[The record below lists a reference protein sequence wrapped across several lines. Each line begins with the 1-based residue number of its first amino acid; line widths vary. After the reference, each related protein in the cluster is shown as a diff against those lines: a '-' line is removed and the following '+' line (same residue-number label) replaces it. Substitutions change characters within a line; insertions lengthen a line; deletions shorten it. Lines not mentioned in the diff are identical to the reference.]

1 MCGIVGYVGF
11 RDAKSV
17 LINGLKKLEYRGYD
31 SAGIALY
38 PNIVSKCVGDV
49 NNLKV
54 PKAKSHIGIAHTRW
68 ATHGGVSVKNAH
80 PQTDCSGRI
89 FVVHNGIIEN
99 YADLKREL
107 TKKGHVFKSDTDTEV
122 IPHFFEE
129 ELKHGTML
137 GAMKKFTKVV
147 RGTYAIAMIVD
158 DRGISVLKKSS
169 PLAIGV
175 GNGEMF
181 VGSDIYAF
189 SDLTNKA
196 VFLDDLEYGIVTK
209 DGYKIFK
216 NGRRV
221 EKRPRAFHWE
231 SNVTKRKYS
240 HYMLKEIHEEPEAMR
255 RLLKSL
261 RFEQAK
267 NFDHLVHD
275 MKKFK
280 KIYFVA
286 AGTSYHATL
295 VATYMLNKVGVDA
308 HTMIASEF
316 DNYMNVDRKTLV
328 VAVSQSGETMDVINV
343 IKNIPR
349 KNVVSVVNVP
359 YSTIQRMSSY
369 SIETMAGQEV
379 AVAATK
385 SFTNQVLLFIELAK
399 RLGFKYS
406 VSPKDIE
413 EYIRKNEKSIAKIA
427 KKLYKKKNIYVLG
440 RGISYPIAREI
451 ALKLKEV
458 AYIHAE
464 GMMGGE
470 LKHGTIALIE
480 KGTPVIA
487 LMSDEN
493 MESNVKE
500 VEARGAYVV
509 PVRLKEFVIEGALF
523 GHLLS
528 YYIAKMKHLPIDKPR
543 NLAKSVTVV

>member
-11 RDAKSV
+11 RDAKGV
-17 LINGLKKLEYRGYD
+17 LINGLRKLEYRGYD

-49 NNLKV
+49 SNLKV

-68 ATHGGVSVKNAH
+68 ATHGGVSVRNAH
-80 PQTDCSGRI
+80 PQKDCSGRI

-107 TKKGHVFKSDTDTEV
+107 IKKGHIFKSDTDTEV

-137 GAMKKFTKVV
+137 GVMKKFTKVV

-158 DRGISVLKKSS
+158 DQGIYVLKKSS
-169 PLAIGV
+169 PLAIGIRKD
-175 GNGEMF
+175 EMF

-189 SDLTNKA
+189 SDMTNKA
-196 VFLDDLEYGIVTK
+196 IFLDDLEYGIVTK
-209 DGYKIFK
+209 SGYKIFK

-221 EKRPRAFHWE
+221 KKRPQTFRWE
-231 SNVTKRKYS
+231 SNVEKRKYA

-255 RLLKSL
+255 RLLKSIK
-261 RFEQAK
+261 FEQSK
-267 NFDHLVHD
+267 SFDHLVRD
-275 MKKFK
+275 IRKYKKV
-280 KIYFVA
+280 YFVA

-295 VATYMLNKVGVDA
+295 VATYILNKVGVDA

-316 DNYMNVDRKTLV
+316 DNYMNVDKKTLV

-349 KNVVSVVNVP
+349 KNVVSIVNVP

-399 RLGFKYS
+399 RLRFKYN
-406 VSPKDIE
+406 VNPNDIE
-413 EYIRKNEKSIAKIA
+413 RYIRKNERVIAGIA

-487 LMSDEN
+487 LMSDEK
-493 MESNVKE
+493 MASNVKE

-509 PVRLKEFVIEGALF
+509 PVYLKEFVIEGALF